1 MAEENGLFGA
11 VLIFG
16 LIVVG
21 YIFCHCYQKLK
32 NRVCG
37 ENNARKDQKVAPEL
51 PPFPFTK
58 MTEKQLLEYDG
69 SRSDGRIL
77 IAFKGKIFDV
87 STGLEDFSPQGVL
100 GCVAGRNFSEYLAR
114 TLQPRE
120 TKVDYMAR
128 WDKLLDKNYPMV
140 GVLID
145 EEEQDNKG
153 TENKE
158 ENEVNDKTEQEE
170 QVQEEDQEEEE
181 NLVGIMDEPNDS
193 TDVQLGDCPFDDE
206 AEMSVIKVTETTEML
221 EDELPPILAA
231 GLAEKSL

>member
-11 VLIFG
+11 ILIFG

-37 ENNARKDQKVAPEL
+37 NKNVRMDQNAAPEL

-58 MTEKQLLEYDG
+58 MTEKQLLDYDG

-77 IAFKGKIFDV
+77 IAFKGKIYDV
-87 STGLEDFSPQGVL
+87 STGLEEFSPQGVL

-120 TKVDYMAR
+120 TKVDYIAR
-128 WDKLLDKNYPMV
+128 WDKLLSKNYPMV
-140 GVLID
+140 GVLAGEK
-145 EEEQDNKG
+145 EEEEEDNKG
-153 TENKE
+153 TENEEEIEANKE
-158 ENEVNDKTEQEE
+158 TVTEQEK
-170 QVQEEDQEEEE
+170 QQEEED
-181 NLVGIMDEPNDS
+181 LVGIMDEPNDS
-193 TDVQLGDCPFDDE
+193 TDVQLGDCPFEAE
-206 AEMSVIKVTETTEML
+206 AEMSVIAAKQTSEML